1 MKEKFKTAVKYAG
14 IGMTVAS
21 LALLGG
27 CSSDDDGGGAGLP
40 NKIVVS
46 DPYGINCTV
55 TVGNSSATATSTAG
69 VYETSAPLNGNT
81 QVLAVGCTDSSTGMD
96 LPDMKSDGDGNVDG
110 EITVENV
117 SPITTAVEILVANGE
132 TPDEAENKVAAML
145 GVDKA
150 LLHDDPVSNVSLQ
163 KAAAKI
169 TSTLQMIKDVTD
181 NAVTTDSGITDSQKN
196 DIVTKSFTNLIIA
209 GANSGNLDTTVADS
223 VEVTA
228 ALTDATTEIAVDNPT
243 IAQAINNKG
252 SDIAVAAGVI
262 STEINAIDNV
272 SATAITEVATVAKAV
287 KDDIS
292 AQVVQGNTTTLAAD
306 LTSAVVVAAAA
317 IVTVVVVDPTPPTTT
332 GGGGTGN

>member
-1 MKEKFKTAVKYAG
+1 
-14 IGMTVAS
+14 
-21 LALLGG
+21 
-27 CSSDDDGGGAGLP
+27 
-40 NKIVVS
+40 
-46 DPYGINCTV
+46 
-55 TVGNSSATATSTAG
+55 VGDASATETSTPG
-69 VYETSAPLNGNT
+69 VYETNASLDGSSL
-81 QVLAVGCTDSSTGMD
+81 VLAVGCTDNSTGMNM
-96 LPDMKSDGDGNVDG
+96 PDMQADGTGNADGT
-110 EITVENV
+110 IIVENV

-169 TSTLQMIKDVTD
+169 TSTLQMVKDVTD

-306 LTSAVVVAAAA
+306 LKSAVVVAAAA
-317 IVTVVVVDPTPPTTT
+317 IVTVVVVDPTPPTPPTTT

>member
-1 MKEKFKTAVKYAG
+1 MKKEFKAAVKYAG

-117 SPITTAVEILVANGE
+117 SPITTAVEILVDNGE
-132 TPDEAENKVAAML
+132 TQDSAEDKVSAML
-145 GVDKA
+145 GVNKA
-150 LLHDDPVSNVSLQ
+150 DLHDDPVSNVSLQ

-181 NAVTTDSGITDSQKN
+181 SVTTGSSVTESEKKA
-196 DIVTKSFTNLIIA
+196 IVNKSFENLVTDAAESIFT
-209 GANSGNLDTTVADS
+209 LDAVIGSSAK
-223 VEVTA
+223 VTD
-228 ALTDATTEIAVDNPT
+228 ALTKATTEVAVDNT
-243 IAQAINNKG
+243 GIAQAINNKA
-252 SDIAVAAGVI
+252 SDIVAAAAVI
-262 STEINAIDNV
+262 FVEITNAK
-272 SATAITEVATVAKAV
+272 TITDVATVAKAV
-287 KDDIS
+287 KDTVS
-292 AQVVQGNTTTLAAD
+292 NLVVSGNTTNLATN
-306 LTSAVVVAAAA
+306 LTNAIAAAA
-317 IVTVVVVDPTPPTTT
+317 AVIINVVVVDPTPPVPT
-332 GGGGTGN
+332 GGTGSGQ

>member
-27 CSSDDDGGGAGLP
+27 CGGSSSSSDPAP

-46 DPYGINCTV
+46 DPYGIGCTV
-55 TVGNSSATATSTAG
+55 TVGDASATETSTPG
-69 VYETSAPLNGNT
+69 VYETNASLDGSSL
-81 QVLAVGCTDSSTGMD
+81 VLAVGCTDNSTGMNM
-96 LPDMKSDGDGNVDG
+96 PDMQADGTGNADGT
-110 EITVENV
+110 IIVENV

-196 DIVTKSFTNLIIA
+196 DIVTRSFTNLIVA
-209 GANSGNLDTTVADS
+209 ASSSTLDATVADS
-223 VEVTA
+223 TQVTA
-228 ALTDATTEIAVDNPT
+228 ALTEATTEIAVDNPAV
-243 IAQAINNKG
+243 AQSINSKG
-252 SDIAVAAGVI
+252 SDISTAAVVI
-262 STEINAIDNV
+262 SAEIDN
-272 SATAITEVATVAKAV
+272 ATTVTEVATVAKAV

-292 AQVVQGNTTTLAAD
+292 ARVVQGNTTTLAAD
-306 LTSAVVVAAAA
+306 LTSAVVVAAAR